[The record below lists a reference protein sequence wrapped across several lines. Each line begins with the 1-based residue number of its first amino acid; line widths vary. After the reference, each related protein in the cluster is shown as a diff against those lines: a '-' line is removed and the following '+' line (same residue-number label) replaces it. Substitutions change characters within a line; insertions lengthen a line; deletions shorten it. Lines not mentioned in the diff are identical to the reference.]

1 MVRLGVMSDLAIKSA
16 FPEFQAPNVALASA
30 MDMVVL
36 QKHELTGMKLPK
48 GFTGKRISRFPINDI
63 ANYSSLSNV
72 DNVSKTVYASTQ
84 GYRKKLG
91 SSNIDREDRQ
101 STGKFKLT
109 ERMNPMKYSENFEL
123 KRRGGYVD
131 LINADSSISQ
141 EDIVSYLKQVKQKD
155 ITFMNKQVRDSQ
167 VGLAKVESNL
177 NSAVLSNLENAK
189 ANAIMQNEN
198 KYINR
203 KQKIEQFGQAA
214 GLDAAQIAILQ
225 TRMKIFQTVE
235 IGKIQEEANKIKTQT
250 SQLIQLGGNS
260 IQIKIQK
267 AAQKAGFDA
276 TQLSILQ
283 NNLSSNPKPTQAEI
297 DAEIKNIL
305 TPPPPPPQTQTPPPP
320 QTQTPP
326 PPQTQAPAP
335 AAAPAAAPTAAPTPA
350 AALTQNQI
358 AQQKMNMTKINKQAD
373 KSGLNATQKAT
384 LQAIFS
390 SDTKDVYVKQIKDEI
405 KKIKSTSA
413 TAPVINKTS
422 YEMSSDII
430 ARVKRDID
438 PSLTISQQNDLF
450 IMLNKYINDV
460 GKNPD
465 NTKIQ
470 NMLQSVQTSA
480 PAPTYAPAH
489 APAYAPAHAP
499 TPDDLTHYY
508 DTERNMA
515 IEEHLPPHY
524 NSHYD

>member
-109 ERMNPMKYSENFEL
+109 ERMNPNKYSENFEL

-131 LINADSSISQ
+131 LIDSDLSISQ
-141 EDIVSYLKQVKQKD
+141 EDIVSHLKQVKQKD

-198 KYINR
+198 KYVNR

-276 TQLSILQ
+276 TQLTTLQ
-283 NNLSSNPKPTQAEI
+283 SALSSNPKPTQAEI

-305 TPPPPPPQTQTPPPP
+305 SSTQAPPPPPPPPPQTPP
-320 QTQTPP
+320 PP

-335 AAAPAAAPTAAPTPA
+335 APAQAPTTAPAQAPAQAPAPTKPLSKKDKDRINYLEKASNDKSLDTAQKKELELFVSKLLGKDVKLTTIQTEAYRLKNLPPPKAPKGKAPAPASAPTAAPA
-350 AALTQNQI
+350 
-358 AQQKMNMTKINKQAD
+358 
-373 KSGLNATQKAT
+373 
-384 LQAIFS
+384 
-390 SDTKDVYVKQIKDEI
+390 
-405 KKIKSTSA
+405 
-413 TAPVINKTS
+413 
-422 YEMSSDII
+422 
-430 ARVKRDID
+430 
-438 PSLTISQQNDLF
+438 
-450 IMLNKYINDV
+450 
-460 GKNPD
+460 
-465 NTKIQ
+465 
-470 NMLQSVQTSA
+470 SA
-480 PAPTYAPAH
+480 PAPASAH
-489 APAYAPAHAP
+489 APAHTPAP
-499 TPDDLTHYY
+499 TYQYEPYDDPTHYL
-508 DTERNMA
+508 D
-515 IEEHLPPHY
+515 
-524 NSHYD
+524 